1 MKVMMI
7 HEWEKIQTL
16 NNTCDSK
23 LYSYEVKMPVI
34 CNKMKII
41 DISDPKRINRLPDS
55 SLTIFSE
62 ENFSEHGYIIKKV
75 ELRLFIEKT
84 DEKLGPYSL
93 ITSLV
98 DTDKGSIEM
107 VYLEGY
113 HGENPLESS
122 KDFLVSTLGISGLIL
137 RSIIAL
143 ESASKTD

>member
-1 MKVMMI
+1 M
-7 HEWEKIQTL
+7 
-16 NNTCDSK
+16 K

-55 SLTIFSE
+55 TLTIFSE
-62 ENFSEHGYIIKKV
+62 ENFSEHGYKIKKV

-84 DEKLGPYSL
+84 DKKLGPYSL
-93 ITSLV
+93 ITCLV

-107 VYLEGY
+107 IYEEGY
-113 HGENPLESS
+113 HGENQLERS
-122 KDFLVSTLGISGLIL
+122 KDFLVSSLGISGLIL

>member
-1 MKVMMI
+1 M
-7 HEWEKIQTL
+7 EKIQTL
-16 NNTCDSK
+16 NNTCYWK
-23 LYSYEVKMPVI
+23 LYSYEVKMPII

-55 SLTIFSE
+55 SLTIFSG
-62 ENFSEHGYIIKKV
+62 ENFSENGFTIKKV

-113 HGENPLESS
+113 HGENPLEST

>member
-1 MKVMMI
+1 
-7 HEWEKIQTL
+7 
-16 NNTCDSK
+16 
-23 LYSYEVKMPVI
+23 MPVI

-41 DISDPKRINRLPDS
+41 DISDPKRINRIPDK

-62 ENFSEHGYIIKKV
+62 ENFSEHGYKIKKV
-75 ELRLFIEKT
+75 ELRLFIEKN

-107 VYLEGY
+107 VYEEGFHGKNSLER
-113 HGENPLESS
+113 S

-137 RSIIAL
+137 RSTIAL

>member
-1 MKVMMI
+1 MI
-7 HEWEKIQTL
+7 HEWKKIQTL
-16 NNTCDSK
+16 NNTCEWK

-41 DISDPKRINRLPDS
+41 DISDPERINRLPDK
-55 SLTIFSE
+55 SLTIFSG
-62 ENFSEHGYIIKKV
+62 ENFSEHGYKIKKV
-75 ELRLFIEKT
+75 ELRLFIEKN
-84 DEKLGPYSL
+84 DEKLGQYSL

-107 VYLEGY
+107 IYLEGY

>member
-1 MKVMMI
+1 M
-7 HEWEKIQTL
+7 
-16 NNTCDSK
+16 S
-23 LYSYEVKMPVI
+23 VI

-41 DISDPKRINRLPDS
+41 DISDPERINRFPDS

-62 ENFSEHGYIIKKV
+62 ENFSEHGYKIKKV
-75 ELRLFIEKT
+75 ELRLFIEKN

-93 ITSLV
+93 ITSLI

-113 HGENPLESS
+113 HGENPLERS
-122 KDFLVSTLGISGLIL
+122 KDFLVSSLGISSLIL

>member
-7 HEWEKIQTL
+7 HEWKKIQTL
-16 NNTCDSK
+16 NNTCDWE

-41 DISDPKRINRLPDS
+41 DISDPERINRLPDK
-55 SLTIFSE
+55 SLTIFSG
-62 ENFSEHGYIIKKV
+62 ENFSEHGYKIKKV
-75 ELRLFIEKT
+75 VLRLFIEKT
-84 DEKLGPYSL
+84 DEKLGQYSL

-107 VYLEGY
+107 IYLEGF
-113 HGENPLESS
+113 HGKNPLESS

-137 RSIIAL
+137 RSTIAL

>member
-1 MKVMMI
+1 
-7 HEWEKIQTL
+7 
-16 NNTCDSK
+16 
-23 LYSYEVKMPVI
+23 MPII

-41 DISDPKRINRLPDS
+41 DISNPKRINRLPDS
-55 SLTIFSE
+55 SLTIFSKE
-62 ENFSEHGYIIKKV
+62 SFSEHGYKIKKV
-75 ELRLFIEKT
+75 ELRLFIEKS
-84 DEKLGPYSL
+84 DKKLGPYSL

-122 KDFLVSTLGISGLIL
+122 KDFLVSTLGISSLIL

-143 ESASKTD
+143 ESASKTE

>member
-1 MKVMMI
+1 MKVMVI
-7 HEWEKIQTL
+7 HKWKKIQTL
-16 NNTCDSK
+16 NNTCDWK
-23 LYSYEVKMPVI
+23 LYSYEVKKPVI

-41 DISDPKRINRLPDS
+41 DISDPERINRIPNS

-62 ENFSEHGYIIKKV
+62 ENFSEHGFKIKKV

-107 VYLEGY
+107 VYEEGY
-113 HGENPLESS
+113 HGKNTLERS
-122 KDFLVSTLGISGLIL
+122 KDFLVSSLGISGLIL
-137 RSIIAL
+137 RSVIAL
-143 ESASKTD
+143 ESALKTD

>member
-1 MKVMMI
+1 M
-7 HEWEKIQTL
+7 EKIQTL
-16 NNTCDSK
+16 NNTCDWK
-23 LYSYEVKMPVI
+23 LYSYEVKMPII

-55 SLTIFSE
+55 SLTIFSG
-62 ENFSEHGYIIKKV
+62 ENFSENGFTIKKV

-113 HGENPLESS
+113 HGKNPLESS

>member
-1 MKVMMI
+1 LPINVKGKNAKDYLIVYS
-7 HEWEKIQTL
+7 
-16 NNTCDSK
+16 N
-23 LYSYEVKMPVI
+23 SYEVKMPII

-55 SLTIFSE
+55 SLTIFSG
-62 ENFSEHGYIIKKV
+62 ENFSENGFTIKKV

-143 ESASKTD
+143 ESASKTE

>member
-1 MKVMMI
+1 M
-7 HEWEKIQTL
+7 EKIQTL
-16 NNTCDSK
+16 NNTCDWK
-23 LYSYEVKMPVI
+23 LYSYEVKMPII

-55 SLTIFSE
+55 SLTIFSG
-62 ENFSEHGYIIKKV
+62 ENFSENGFTIKKV

-113 HGENPLESS
+113 HGENSLESS

>member
-1 MKVMMI
+1 M
-7 HEWEKIQTL
+7 EKIQTL
-16 NNTCDSK
+16 NNTCDWK
-23 LYSYEVKMPVI
+23 LYSYEVKMPII

-55 SLTIFSE
+55 SLTIFSG
-62 ENFSEHGYIIKKV
+62 ENFLENGFRIKKV